1 MGIDNQLS
9 KDDLTRR
16 SAELS
21 RFLADVPPA
30 KSVLEYLVIESWG
43 RWQARAAWIAVPE
56 ESGFFRLEAA
66 FGTFD
71 SQAFEENPPS
81 IWGDH
86 ALAQALMNGDGV
98 TTPLLTEQ
106 ALQPYLSGKD
116 VKALAVQPIRPN
128 HHERFVVSVA
138 CADEEDNAR
147 GCLDDLIADTPLLS
161 LYLSFLQARRTI
173 AADGKW
179 GRDNSEASQSLTARQ
194 STILRLMSE
203 GMKNREIAF
212 AIGFSESTVR
222 LETIE
227 IYKKLGVHGRHEAIR
242 VAVRLGLLE
251 DPPPV
256 MSRA

>member
-1 MGIDNQLS
+1 M
-9 KDDLTRR
+9 RR
-16 SAELS
+16 SADLS
-21 RFLADVPPA
+21 RLLADVPPP
-30 KSVLEYLVIESWG
+30 KSVLEYLVIEAWG
-43 RWQARAAWIAVPE
+43 RWHARAAWITTPE

-66 FGTFD
+66 FGPFNSATFE
-71 SQAFEENPPS
+71 SNPPS

-86 ALAQALMNGDGV
+86 ALAQALMSGEGLV
-98 TTPLLTEQ
+98 CPLAGEHILR
-106 ALQPYLSGKD
+106 PYMSGND
-116 VKALAVQPIRPN
+116 AKALAVQPMRPKQ
-128 HHERFVVSVA
+128 HERFLIAVA
-138 CADEEDNAR
+138 CAGKEANAQ
-147 GCLDDLIADTPLLS
+147 GCLIDLITDTPLLS

-173 AADGKW
+173 VGDGTW
-179 GRDNSEASQSLTARQ
+179 VRETFESAQSLTARQ

-251 DPPPV
+251 DPPRDGTRLIGADR
-256 MSRA
+256 S

>member
-1 MGIDNQLS
+1 MTLFGNS
-9 KDDLTRR
+9 STKDPLER
-16 SAELS
+16 SFELS
-21 RFLADVPPA
+21 RFLADIPPA
-30 KSVLEYLVIESWG
+30 KSVLEYLVIEEWG

-56 ESGFFRLEAA
+56 ESGSFRLEAA

-71 SQAFEENPPS
+71 PQAFEADPPS

-86 ALAQALMNGDGV
+86 ALAQALMNGGG
-98 TTPLLTEQ
+98 LT
-106 ALQPYLSGKD
+106 ASLRTDHTLRAFVSGND
-116 VKALAVQPIRPN
+116 ATSVAVQPMRPN
-128 HHERFVVSVA
+128 HHERFVFAVA
-138 CADEEDNAR
+138 CADDESNAD
-147 GCLDDLIADTPLLS
+147 GCLADLATDTPLIS
-161 LYLSFLQARRTI
+161 LYLSFLQTRRSI
-173 AADGKW
+173 AADGQW
-179 GRDNSEASQSLTARQ
+179 GRDTSKASQSLTARQ

-212 AIGFSESTVR
+212 SIGFSESTVR
-222 LETIE
+222 LETID